1 MGITYLVKYKM
12 ASTKS
17 VNVVRQVKPLLS
29 VSKNEA
35 RLRVLALYKAWHR
48 QIPFIVEE
56 YDIPVNH
63 KQCQLKVK
71 ERFLANA
78 NVKDTR
84 VIDMLV
90 VKGQQDLQ
98 EVVEK
103 WAQTGH
109 IMSKFF
115 KESYEERPKDFMSKF
130 LTGAD

>member
-1 MGITYLVKYKM
+1 MGISVSTRKIKTSHILVKYKM

-35 RLRVLALYKAWHR
+35 RLRVLA
-48 QIPFIVEE
+48 
-56 YDIPVNH
+56 NS
-63 KQCQLKVK
+63 
-71 ERFLANA
+71 

>member
-1 MGITYLVKYKM
+1 M
-12 ASTKS
+12 
-17 VNVVRQVKPLLS
+17 S

-63 KQCQLKVK
+63 KMCQDKVK

-78 NVKDTR
+78 HVKDTR

-90 VKGQQDLQ
+90 VKVLKKSQFTTGQ
-98 EVVEK
+98 
-103 WAQTGH
+103 
-109 IMSKFF
+109 
-115 KESYEERPKDFMSKF
+115 
-130 LTGAD
+130 

>member
-1 MGITYLVKYKM
+1 MGFKDKM
-12 ASTKS
+12 ASKS

-29 VSKNEA
+29 VSKSEA

-48 QIPFIVEE
+48 QVPFICEE
-56 YDIPVNH
+56 YDIPVNN
-63 KQCQLKVK
+63 KQVKDKVK
-71 ERFLANA
+71 ERFVANA
-78 NVKDTR
+78 HVKDTR

-103 WAQTGH
+103 WAQSGH

-115 KESYEERPKDFMSKF
+115 RESYEERPKDFMSKF
-130 LTGAD
+130 LTGSD

>member
-1 MGITYLVKYKM
+1 MGRQTLISVSTRKIKTSHILVKYKM

-56 YDIPVNH
+56 YSMPVNH
-63 KQCQLKVK
+63 KMCQDKVK

-78 NVKDTR
+78 HVKDTR
-84 VIDMLV
+84 VIDILPEGGIQLISDEI
-90 VKGQQDLQ
+90 KKHLD
-98 EVVEK
+98 
-103 WAQTGH
+103 
-109 IMSKFF
+109 
-115 KESYEERPKDFMSKF
+115 
-130 LTGAD
+130 